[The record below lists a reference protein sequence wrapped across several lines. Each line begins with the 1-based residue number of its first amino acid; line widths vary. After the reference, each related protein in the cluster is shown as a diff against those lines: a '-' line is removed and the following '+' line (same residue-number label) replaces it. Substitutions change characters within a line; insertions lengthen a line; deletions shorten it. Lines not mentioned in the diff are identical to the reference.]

1 MRSLGSGAANIAA
14 HLRHFFRPAR
24 TSLVWSCA
32 PACAAVATNTAA
44 ASNNRLDTLPHGTF
58 IGSRIASSD
67 RDRDLGYDPFSI
79 EVLHRTDHDAQTT
92 IPCCSSAN
100 SDPSRL
106 YMIFCGCWFDA
117 TFCTRFASFVLVRP
131 ALHASLF
138 SVDVTHRARLF
149 KRFDP
154 HLACCLR
161 GSYSSLLSSAMLAS
175 RQWCAHSVWHDMTPC
190 RFFRRGSLPFTCSD

>member
-1 MRSLGSGAANIAA
+1 MTTLSLSWVC
-14 HLRHFFRPAR
+14 LY
-24 TSLVWSCA
+24 SVLDLKCDA
-32 PACAAVATNTAA
+32 PLTMFGDTAA
-44 ASNNRLDTLPHGTF
+44 ASNNKLDTLPHGTF

-100 SDPSRL
+100 SGPSRL
-106 YMIFCGCWFDA
+106 YMFFCGCWFDA

-138 SVDVTHRARLF
+138 SVDVTHRVCLF
-149 KRFDP
+149 KRFAP

-161 GSYSSLLSSAMLAS
+161 GSYRSLLSSVMLAW
-175 RQWCAHSVWHDMTPC
+175 RQWCAHSAWHDMTVPFFIFS
-190 RFFRRGSLPFTCSD
+190 RFFTVYM